1 MRSKPF
7 FSHAL
12 VGGRGRGRFRVR
24 VRGRVRVGVRVA
36 MPLRAQGEVSCG
48 PTQIWSMVTRVRVRR
63 RLRARGGLGLRDELL
78 EGDLV
83 RHRDHVGRV
92 LVHLLGVDLG

>member
-12 VGGRGRGRFRVR
+12 VKGRVRGRFRVR
-24 VRGRVRVGVRVA
+24 VRVRVA

-48 PTQIWSMVTRVRVRR
+48 PTQIWSMVIRVRVRR
-63 RLRARGGLGLRDELL
+63 GLRARGGLGLRDELL
-78 EGDLV
+78 ECDFV

-92 LVHLLGVDLG
+92 LVDLLGVDLS